1 MKVGKV
7 AVRYAR
13 ALFLSAREQGI
24 LDEVRKDMDMMLA
37 AVSDL
42 VEVKSLLES
51 PVIET
56 RKKTAI
62 LVSLFEGKVG
72 DLALDFI
79 RLVTGNNRE
88 DYLAAICRHYIKLYK
103 EEKGI
108 MMASIETA
116 TPLTNEIRQ
125 EMLAIIT
132 RTFNAE
138 IELQEEVKKELIG
151 GFVLR
156 VEDKQLD
163 SSVKGKL
170 GRIKKEL
177 QK

>member
-1 MKVGKV
+1 MKVGRI

-51 PVIET
+51 PVVET

-72 DLALDFI
+72 DMALDFI

-88 DYLAAICRHYIKLYK
+88 DYLAAICRHYIILY
-103 EEKGI
+103 
-108 MMASIETA
+108 
-116 TPLTNEIRQ
+116 
-125 EMLAIIT
+125 
-132 RTFNAE
+132 
-138 IELQEEVKKELIG
+138 
-151 GFVLR
+151 
-156 VEDKQLD
+156 
-163 SSVKGKL
+163 
-170 GRIKKEL
+170 
-177 QK
+177 